1 MICKTIHQMWKD
13 HDVPAECVPYTDSWK
28 QHHPDWNYRFW
39 TDVDILELISTH
51 YNWFLDTYNNYD
63 YNIQRSDTAR
73 HVILHH
79 HGGLYCDI
87 DIQCSRPVNDLFETA
102 PDCLLFG
109 ENPEN
114 SIAIEGDNPHGS
126 PGIVTN
132 SIYYAN
138 KHNAFM
144 LKCLKTLNVRGKPQQ
159 ERNECHGAFILR
171 TTGCVFLDSMY
182 HRWKRAYNIQREP
195 YYRFEK
201 RSMRERQSSGTD
213 VEVTDV
219 EYGTH
224 HSMNSWL

>member
-1 MICKTIHQMWKD
+1 MWKD
-13 HDVPAECVPYTDSWK
+13 HDVPVECVPYTDSWK

>member
-1 MICKTIHQMWKD
+1 MWKD
-13 HDVPAECVPYTDSWK
+13 NDVPPECVSYIKSWK
-28 QHHPDWNYRFW
+28 HHNPGWEYRFW
-39 TDVDILELISTH
+39 TDSDILELITKH
-51 YNWFLDTYNNYD
+51 YGWFLETYNNYD

-73 HVILHH
+73 HIILHH

-87 DIQCSRPVNDLFETA
+87 DIECNRSIDDLVSTSPE
-102 PDCLLFG
+102 CLLFG

-114 SIAIEGDNPHGS
+114 SIVVEGDNPYGAA
-126 PGIVTN
+126 GIVTN

-144 LKCLKTLNVRGKPQQ
+144 LKCLKTLNVRGKPKQ
-159 ERNECHGAFILR
+159 ERNECHGTFVLR
-171 TTGCVFLDSMY
+171 TTACVFLDSMY
-182 HRWKRAYNIQREP
+182 HRWKNIYNIQREP

-201 RSMRERQSSGTD
+201 RSMRERQNSGVC
-213 VEVTDV
+213 VEMTDV